1 MTGTIRIHA
10 LVILARVLV
19 RTPRRRTSAPCAGA
33 RLAAFWMK
41 RWLGVTRVTPLGAG
55 RGEGEWN
62 AKNPWSEEGGLL
74 GPGGLLNDLTLL
86 KSTYL
91 GINKC

>member
-1 MTGTIRIHA
+1 MAGA
-10 LVILARVLV
+10 ARVSGMQK
-19 RTPRRRTSAPCAGA
+19 TPGPRR
-33 RLAAFWMK
+33 
-41 RWLGVTRVTPLGAG
+41 
-55 RGEGEWN
+55 
-62 AKNPWSEEGGLL
+62 GLL